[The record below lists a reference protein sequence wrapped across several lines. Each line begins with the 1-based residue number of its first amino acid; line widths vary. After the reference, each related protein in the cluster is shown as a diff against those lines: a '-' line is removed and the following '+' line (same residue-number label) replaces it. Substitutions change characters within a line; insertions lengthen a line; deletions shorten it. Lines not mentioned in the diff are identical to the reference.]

1 MMKLWDWISQQLLPL
16 FGELPQVELN
26 LGNFGTL
33 SIENII
39 QMMFWLAI
47 GYVMV
52 QVLVLLP
59 YDWVMHLMRRKG
71 WRK

>member
-1 MMKLWDWISQQLLPL
+1 MKLWDWISQQLLPL
-16 FGELPQVELN
+16 FGDLPRVELN
-26 LGNFGTL
+26 FGDFGTL

-39 QMMFWLAI
+39 QLMFWVGI
-47 GYVMV
+47 GYVTV

-59 YDWVMHLMRRKG
+59 YDWCMHLMRRKG

>member
-1 MMKLWDWISQQLLPL
+1 MRLWDWISQELLPL

-59 YDWVMHLMRRKG
+59 YDWCMHLMRRKG